1 VPLYYVGLD
10 LGQASDYS
18 ALCVIEEQLWCGPEV
33 DFSGWGAFVPPEL
46 EDAGWVS
53 PSLLSPRSASQVYTI
68 NRELG
73 RPPHPP
79 LYLRHLERHELG
91 TPYPEVI
98 SRVIRLL
105 TRHPI
110 RAHLERSRLI
120 VDATGVGRPVVD
132 SFRAQGVRPVGIT
145 IHGGDTVTA
154 EAPGPEILNLRVPK
168 RDLVAAVQTTLQ
180 TKRLQI
186 AAQLPLAATLRKEL
200 LNFRIKINPKTAHD
214 SYSHWR
220 EGDHDDLVLATAVAC
235 WYREVTNVLIEQ
247 RNREQGGYR
256 VPVSSG
262 VVEPF
267 FKGELEPFI
276 KDSREL
282 ETYGQPNPWRELK
295 TERRAARP

>member
-18 ALCVIEEQLWCGPEV
+18 ALCVIEEAVWCGPEV
-33 DFSGWGAFVPPEL
+33 DFHGWGVFVPPEL
-46 EDAGWVS
+46 EDAGWIS
-53 PSLLSPRSASQVYTI
+53 PSLLSPRSAGGVARI

-79 LYLRHLERHELG
+79 LYLRHLERYELG
-91 TPYPEVI
+91 TSYPEVI
-98 SRVIRLL
+98 ARVIRLL

-110 RAHLERSRLI
+110 RHHLERTRLI

-180 TKRLQI
+180 SRRLQI
-186 AAQLPLAATLRKEL
+186 AAELPLAATLRKEL
-200 LNFRIKINPKTAHD
+200 LNFRIEIDPKTAHD

-235 WYREVTNVLIEQ
+235 WYREVTNLELER
-247 RNREQGGYR
+247 RNRAQGGYQI
-256 VPVSSG
+256 PVRN
-262 VVEPF
+262 PNA
-267 FKGELEPFI
+267 EPFI
-276 KDSREL
+276 KGEP
-282 ETYGQPNPWRELK
+282 EPFIK
-295 TERRAARP
+295 TEQRYYGTVSFAKPDPRGL